1 MAETWYEVE
10 DYIGPRICQRLVS
23 SETACFVFHP
33 NERKSQKTSVRG
45 LDWHKTFEDAK
56 EELIR
61 RGTLR
66 LTQAKARLKYVEE
79 QLTEIQ
85 AMTEESCSKNS

>member
-1 MAETWYEVE
+1 MAETWYEISIVS
-10 DYIGPRICQRLVS
+10 PRIYPRLVS

-33 NERKSQKTSVRG
+33 NGQKSQKKNGTG
-45 LDWHKTFEDAK
+45 AYWHKTFEGAK

-61 RGTLR
+61 RGTLL

>member
-1 MAETWYEVE
+1 MAETWYEISIVS
-10 DYIGPRICQRLVS
+10 PRIYPRLVS

-33 NERKSQKTSVRG
+33 NGQKSQKKNGTG
-45 LDWHKTFEDAK
+45 AYWHKTFEGAK
-56 EELIR
+56 EELIQR
-61 RGTLR
+61 TLR
-66 LTQAKARLKYVEE
+66 DITKAKARLNFAEE